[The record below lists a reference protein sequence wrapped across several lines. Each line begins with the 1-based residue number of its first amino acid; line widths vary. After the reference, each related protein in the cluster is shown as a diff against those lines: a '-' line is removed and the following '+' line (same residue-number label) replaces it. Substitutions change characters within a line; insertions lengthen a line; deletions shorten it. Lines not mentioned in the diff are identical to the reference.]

1 MSVHRPQRR
10 YGWPAAIQVG
20 SRVRYKRGAEYDWRD
35 AGYALDDEDLVL
47 PDGEILGQV
56 VEAPEPDRNM
66 NGVWLVYWDNVCWS
80 DGDPLDTWWTL
91 EALLELV

>member
-1 MSVHRPQRR
+1 
-10 YGWPAAIQVG
+10 
-20 SRVRYKRGAEYDWRD
+20 
-35 AGYALDDEDLVL
+35 
-47 PDGEILGQV
+47 
-56 VEAPEPDRNM
+56 M